1 MIIRKEPQTY
11 KFILVLLFIIFSSA
25 LLFADISIRIRGG
38 ANHSLATRTING
50 IEYVKLD
57 DLSPIFKSIVKH
69 EPSDHR
75 IFLHIYGEQF
85 IFLQD
90 TPYYNV
96 NNANFNMH
104 YPAVNYQGSLMVPS
118 LFIKE
123 HLAQRI
129 SDKVSRSGSN
139 LVIQS
144 PVDRSVNTIV
154 LDPGHGGRDPGAVG
168 RTLRTP
174 EKTVVLQVSRL
185 LKVMLERELGLRVLM
200 TREDDRFISLGERTR
215 FANENRADLFVS
227 LHANASTN
235 RNANGLETYY
245 LAIRG
250 TSDSR
255 AVEAL
260 ENNVV
265 ELYEE
270 AGARAQYDALAFI
283 LSDLSQTEHLDNSSM
298 LASLIHQNVVAGT
311 RWNDRGVNQANFFV
325 LRGAFMPAVLCE
337 IGFISNTDE
346 EARLINPQ
354 YQNRIARA
362 IFEGIKRFKFRYD
375 RIRNT

>member
-1 MIIRKEPQTY
+1 MIRSYQFCISR
-11 KFILVLLFIIFSSA
+11 ILVLLCLM
-25 LLFADISIRIRGG
+25 LLCASGLLADISIRIRGG
-38 ANHSLATRTING
+38 ASHSLPTRTING
-50 IEYVKLD
+50 IEYIKLD

-75 IFLHIYGEQF
+75 IFLFIYGEQF

-90 TPYYNV
+90 TPYYTIA
-96 NNANFNMH
+96 NANFNMH
-104 YPAVNYQGSLMVPS
+104 YPSINYQGNLMVPG

-129 SDKVSRSGSN
+129 SDKVSRSGNSL
-139 LVIQS
+139 LVQA
-144 PVDRSVNTIV
+144 PEDRSVNTIV

-174 EKTVVLQVSRL
+174 EKTVVLQVSRM

-227 LHANASTN
+227 IHANASTN
-235 RNANGLETYY
+235 RSASGLETYY

-298 LASLIHQNVVAGT
+298 LASLIHQNMVAGT

-337 IGFISNTDE
+337 IGFISNAEE

-362 IFEGIKRFKFRYD
+362 IFEGVKRFKFRYD

>member
-1 MIIRKEPQTY
+1 MIYNSRSLSKLLLI
-11 KFILVLLFIIFSSA
+11 ILIVLAGSH
-25 LLFADISIRIRGG
+25 LFADIGIRIRGG
-38 ANHSLATRTING
+38 ANHSLPTRTING
-50 IEYVKLD
+50 IEYTKLD

-69 EPSDHR
+69 EASDHR

-90 TPYYNV
+90 TPYYTI

-104 YPAVNYQGSLMVPS
+104 YPAINFQGNLMVPG
-118 LFIKE
+118 LFVKE

-129 SDKVSRSGSN
+129 SDKISRSGNN
-139 LVIQS
+139 LLVEA

-168 RTLRTP
+168 RTLRTQ
-174 EKTVVLQVSRL
+174 EKVVVLQVARL
-185 LKVMLERELGLRVLM
+185 LKGMLERELGVRVLM
-200 TREDDRFISLGERTR
+200 TRDEDRFVSLGERTR

-227 LHANASTN
+227 IHANASTN

-298 LASLIHQNVVAGT
+298 LASLIHQNMVAGT

-337 IGFISNTDE
+337 VGFISNAAE

-362 IFEGIKRFKFRYD
+362 IFEGVKRFKYRYD